1 MPARQEDVAD
11 RDRFARASRARGLRQ
26 ENPLRSQQREENQES
41 AESDSARNE
50 RVLVQR
56 AAELAGAGG
65 PGADEALRAL
75 GRALALVLERPSQQ
89 RFVRGLLCYRGR
101 LSVSQGRA
109 MLDVA
114 RDWLRGQSLA
124 LERVQE
130 GRACARSATG
140 MADLVA
146 EALGRAQRAEV
157 EAEQARLTKQ
167 RAVMLQ
173 LKALAKAEEA
183 RKRRGRL
190 GS

>member
-1 MPARQEDVAD
+1 M
-11 RDRFARASRARGLRQ
+11 
-26 ENPLRSQQREENQES
+26 
-41 AESDSARNE
+41 
-50 RVLVQR
+50 
-56 AAELAGAGG
+56 
-65 PGADEALRAL
+65 
-75 GRALALVLERPSQQ
+75 
-89 RFVRGLLCYRGR
+89 
-101 LSVSQGRA
+101 SQGRA